1 MALFDQLK
9 GLIGTAKKAAAD
21 HPDQVKSALAK
32 VEDAVDKQT
41 GGTTPRSSRRVTRP
55 SSTSTSRTAPEGDP
69 CLPRRSAG
77 SADRVGLIGRGT
89 EPLYDGNELG

>member
-9 GLIGTAKKAAAD
+9 GLLGTAKKAAAD

-41 GGTTPRSSRRVTRP
+41 GGTHHAQIVKAGDKAEEYLDKPDRP
-55 SSTSTSRTAPEGDP
+55 
-69 CLPRRSAG
+69 
-77 SADRVGLIGRGT
+77 
-89 EPLYDGNELG
+89 